1 MTGENISWDDIIR
14 AESEKSYYQEIK
26 KFLAQQKSLNKI
38 IYPPENKRF
47 EAFNLTPFSNVKVVI
62 LGQDPYHGEAQ
73 AHGLAFSV
81 PKDIKQPPS
90 LKNIFKACDFDLNIS
105 IPKHGNLEAWAKQG
119 VLLLNTILSV
129 EKDKPNSHANKNWE
143 VFTNQIITKLSEE
156 KENLVFLL
164 WGKSAHNKKN
174 IIDYTKHLILESS
187 HPSPLSAYRGFLTCK
202 HFSKA
207 NSYLKK
213 ALIQPIDWSLI

>member
-1 MTGENISWDDIIR
+1 MAGKNISWNSIIE
-14 AESEKSYYQEIK
+14 AESKRPYYQEIK
-26 KFLAQQKSLNKI
+26 KFLSRQKSLNKI

-47 EAFNLTPFSNVKVVI
+47 EAFRLTPFSKVKVVI
-62 LGQDPYHGEAQ
+62 LGQDPYHGVGQ

-90 LKNIFKACDFDLNIS
+90 LKNIFKACNFDLNTP
-105 IPKHGNLEAWAKQG
+105 IPKHGNLEQWAKQG
-119 VLLLNTILSV
+119 VLLLNTVLSV

-143 VFTNQIITKLSEE
+143 VFTNSIISNLSEE

-174 IIDYTKHLILESS
+174 LIDSNKHLILESS

-202 HFSKA
+202 HFSKT
-207 NSYLKK
+207 NTYLQKHLRHK
-213 ALIQPIDWSLI
+213 INWGLI